1 MRLET
6 TYLGLPLRN
15 PLVASAGP
23 LQQSVDGVKALAD
36 AGVGAIVMYSLLEE
50 QIRAEQARQIEVEEQ
65 QTDSYAEAL
74 SYFPA
79 VPIKAPGSDPVSA
92 GYLKL
97 LERAAKAVE
106 VPVIGSLNGASMGG
120 WISFAKR
127 MQEAGAAA
135 LELNIYYV
143 PGDSRIPSEEV
154 ENRHLE
160 ILVGVKDAVSIPV
173 AVKLAPYFSSFG
185 DMAVKLDQH
194 GADGLVMF
202 NRFFQPDI
210 HIETMQMEPGVSLS
224 SPLDGRLPR
233 TWIASLRGRVRA
245 SLAGSSGVEGSED
258 VVKYLLAGA
267 DVVMTTSSLVRNG
280 VNHAEALL
288 DGLRSWMVHKDF
300 ASVDEFRGMLALPV
314 DIDAEQYERQGY
326 VVALEQAKARYG
338 SLAGL

>member
-6 TYLGLPLRN
+6 SYLGLPLRN

-23 LQQSVDGVKALAD
+23 LQQTVDGVKALAD
-36 AGVGAIVMYSLLEE
+36 GGVGAIVMYSLMEE
-50 QIRAEQARQIEVEEQ
+50 QIRAEQARQLEIQEQ
-65 QTDSYAEAL
+65 QTEAYAEAL
-74 SYFPA
+74 SYFPS
-79 VPIKAPGSDPVSA
+79 VPIKAPGSDPVSSE
-92 GYLKL
+92 YLRL
-97 LERAAKAVE
+97 LERAASAVE

-127 MQEAGAAA
+127 MQEAGASA

-143 PGDSRIPSEEV
+143 PGDARIPSEEV

-160 ILVGVKDAVSIPV
+160 ILVGVKDAVSVPV

-185 DMAVKLDQH
+185 DMAVQLDQH

-210 HIETMQMEPGVSLS
+210 DIETLQMEPGVALS
-224 SPLDGRLPR
+224 IPFDGRLPR
-233 TWIASLRGRVRA
+233 TWIASLRGRVKA
-245 SLAGSSGVEGSED
+245 SLAGTSGVDTSED

-267 DVVMTTSSLVRNG
+267 DVVMTTTSLVRHG
-280 VNHAEALL
+280 VQYAQSLL
-288 DGLRSWMVHKDF
+288 DGLQDWMRHKDF

-314 DIDAEQYERQGY
+314 DVDAEEFERQGY
-326 VVALEQAKARYG
+326 VVALEKAKATYG